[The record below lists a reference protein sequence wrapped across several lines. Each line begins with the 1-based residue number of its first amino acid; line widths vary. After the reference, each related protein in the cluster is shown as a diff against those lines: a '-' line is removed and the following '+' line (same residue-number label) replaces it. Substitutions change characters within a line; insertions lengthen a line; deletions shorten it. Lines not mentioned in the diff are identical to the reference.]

1 MTKHLTLLVHR
12 IFPILLLLIGLAWGQ
27 NNLKKESD
35 FDRLVSK
42 GGTVFLGE
50 FSRIEK
56 SVVYFKPTKAS
67 AFQGVPINRI
77 QSLKLKNGKTIIKN
91 GNVNKIRTVVD
102 YEKLSL
108 EEKAIYDAKSD
119 AKKDAKR
126 WLAYPPLA
134 LIGAGGL
141 ATATFFIGEEIFE
154 IDDGDILLPSI
165 IGGGFLGMIGSYY
178 LFNKLDENKIEAI
191 NSFDNEDYEKLYL
204 QEFKKRK
211 SENIISSGALVG
223 LATGLTVLLLFE
235 SFGGG
240 WGGYDVCFDPR
251 CD

>member
-1 MTKHLTLLVHR
+1 MTKNFTLLL
-12 IFPILLLLIGLAWGQ
+12 FIGLAWGQ
-27 NNLKKESD
+27 DNLKKESD

-56 SVVYFKPTKAS
+56 SVVYFKPTKAL
-67 AFQGVPINRI
+67 AFQGVPINQI
-77 QSLKLKNGKTIIKN
+77 QSLKLKDGKTIIKN

-102 YEKLSL
+102 HEKLSL
-108 EEKAIYDAKSD
+108 EEKAIYDNAK
-119 AKKDAKR
+119 KKDAKR

-141 ATATFFIGEEIFE
+141 ATATFFIGEDIFE
-154 IDDGDILLPSI
+154 INDEDILLPSI
-165 IGGGFLGMIGSYY
+165 IGGGSLGMISSYY
-178 LFNKLDENKIEAI
+178 LFNKLDKNKIEAI
-191 NSFDNEDYEKLYL
+191 DSFDNEDYEKLYL

-211 SENIISSGALVG
+211 SENIISSGTLIG
-223 LATGLTVLLLFE
+223 LATGLTVLLFFE

-240 WGGYDVCFDPR
+240 MGGYDICFDPQ
-251 CD
+251 CG

>member
-1 MTKHLTLLVHR
+1 MNKHLTLLL
-12 IFPILLLLIGLAWGQ
+12 FIGLAWGQ
-27 NNLKKESD
+27 NTTEIESD
-35 FDRLVSK
+35 FDKLVSK
-42 GGTVFLGE
+42 GGTIFFGE

-56 SVVYFKPTKAS
+56 SVVYFKPTRAS

-77 QSLKLKNGKTIIKN
+77 QTLKLKNGKTIIKN
-91 GNVNKIRTVVD
+91 GDVNKIRTVAD
-102 YEKLSL
+102 HEKLSL
-108 EEKAIYDAKSD
+108 EEKAIYDD
-119 AKKDAKR
+119 AKEDAKR

-141 ATATFFIGEEIFE
+141 ATATFFIGEDIFE
-154 IDDGDILLPSI
+154 INDEDILLPSI
-165 IGGGFLGMIGSYY
+165 MGGGSLGMICSYY
-178 LFNKLDENKIEAI
+178 LFNKLDKNKIEAI
-191 NSFDNEDYEKLYL
+191 DSFDNEDYEKLYL

-211 SENIISSGALVG
+211 SENIILSGSLIG

-235 SFGGG
+235 STGGG

>member
-1 MTKHLTLLVHR
+1 MLETKIRLIVTKHLTLLL
-12 IFPILLLLIGLAWGQ
+12 FIGLAWGQ

-91 GNVNKIRTVVD
+91 GDVNKIRTVVD
-102 YEKLSL
+102 HEKLSL
-108 EEKAIYDAKSD
+108 EEKAIYDD
-119 AKKDAKR
+119 AKEDAKR

-141 ATATFFIGEEIFE
+141 ATATFFIGEDIFE
-154 IDDGDILLPSI
+154 INDEDILLPSI
-165 IGGGFLGMIGSYY
+165 IGGGSLGMIGSYY
-178 LFNKLDENKIEAI
+178 LFNKLDKNKIEAI

-204 QEFKKRK
+204 QEFKKQK
-211 SENIISSGALVG
+211 SENIISSSALVG

-235 SFGGG
+235 SIGGG
-240 WGGYDVCFDPR
+240 WGGYDVCFDPQ
-251 CD
+251 CG

>member
-1 MTKHLTLLVHR
+1 MTKHLR
-12 IFPILLLLIGLAWGQ
+12 LLLFIGLAWGQ
-27 NNLKKESD
+27 DNLKIESD

-91 GNVNKIRTVVD
+91 GDVNKIRTVAD

-108 EEKAIYDAKSD
+108 KEKAIYDNAKE
-119 AKKDAKR
+119 DAKR

-141 ATATFFIGEEIFE
+141 ATATFFIGEDIFE
-154 IDDGDILLPSI
+154 INDEDILLPSI
-165 IGGGFLGMIGSYY
+165 IGGGSLGMIGSYY
-178 LFNKLDENKIEAI
+178 LFNKLDKNKIEAI
-191 NSFDNEDYEKLYL
+191 DSFDNEDYEKLYL

-211 SENIISSGALVG
+211 SENIISSSALVG

-240 WGGYDVCFDPR
+240 MGGYDACFDPR
-251 CD
+251 CG

>member
-1 MTKHLTLLVHR
+1 MTKHLTLLL
-12 IFPILLLLIGLAWGQ
+12 FIGLALGQ

-35 FDRLVSK
+35 FDRLLSK

-56 SVVYFKPTKAS
+56 SVVYFKPTKAL

-91 GNVNKIRTVVD
+91 GDLNKIRTVAD

-108 EEKAIYDAKSD
+108 EEKAIYNDAKE
-119 AKKDAKR
+119 DAKR

-141 ATATFFIGEEIFE
+141 ATATFSIGENIFE
-154 IDDGDILLPSI
+154 VDDSDVLIPSI
-165 IGGGFLGMIGSYY
+165 MGGGSLGMICSYY
-178 LFNKLDENKIEAI
+178 LFNKLDKNKIEAI
-191 NSFDNEDYEKLYL
+191 NSFDNEDYEKFYL

-211 SENIISSGALVG
+211 SENIISSGTCVG
-223 LATGLTVLLLFE
+223 LATGFAFLMFI
-235 SFGGG
+235 SSFNDFGGDFYFG
-240 WGGYDVCFDPR
+240 P
-251 CD
+251 

>member
-1 MTKHLTLLVHR
+1 MTKHLTLLL
-12 IFPILLLLIGLAWGQ
+12 FIGLAWGQ

-67 AFQGVPINRI
+67 AFQGVPINQV
-77 QSLKLKNGKTIIKN
+77 QSLKLKDGKVIIKN
-91 GNVNKIRTVVD
+91 GNVLSLLKVINN
-102 YEKLSL
+102 EKLSL
-108 EEKAIYDAKSD
+108 EEKAIYDN

-141 ATATFFIGEEIFE
+141 ATATFFIGEDIFE
-154 IDDGDILLPSI
+154 INDEDILLPSI
-165 IGGGFLGMIGSYY
+165 IGGGSLGMIGSYY
-178 LFNKLDENKIEAI
+178 LFNKLDKSKIEAI
-191 NSFDNEDYEKLYL
+191 NTFDNEDYEKFYL

-211 SENIISSGALVG
+211 SENIILSVSCVG
-223 LATGLTVLLLFE
+223 LLTGFAFLMFI
-235 SFGGG
+235 SSFNDFGGDFYFG
-240 WGGYDVCFDPR
+240 P
-251 CD
+251 

>member
-1 MTKHLTLLVHR
+1 MTKHLTLLL
-12 IFPILLLLIGLAWGQ
+12 FIGLAWGQ

-108 EEKAIYDAKSD
+108 EEKAIYDD
-119 AKKDAKR
+119 AKEDAKR

-141 ATATFFIGEEIFE
+141 ATATFFIGEDIFE
-154 IDDGDILLPSI
+154 INDEDILLPSI
-165 IGGGFLGMIGSYY
+165 IGGGSLGMIGSYY
-178 LFNKLDENKIEAI
+178 LFNKLDKNKIEAI
-191 NSFDNEDYEKLYL
+191 SSFDNEHYEKLYL

-211 SENIISSGALVG
+211 SENIISSSALVV

-240 WGGYDVCFDPR
+240 MSGYDACFDPR

>member
-1 MTKHLTLLVHR
+1 MTKHFTLLL
-12 IFPILLLLIGLAWGQ
+12 FIGLAWGQ
-27 NNLKKESD
+27 DNLKKESD

-77 QSLKLKNGKTIIKN
+77 QSLKLKDGQTIIKN
-91 GNVNKIRTVVD
+91 GNVNQIRTVVD
-102 YEKLSL
+102 NEKLSL
-108 EEKAIYDAKSD
+108 EEKAIYDA

-126 WLAYPPLA
+126 WFAYPPLA

-141 ATATFFIGEEIFE
+141 ATATFSIGENIFE
-154 IDDGDILLPSI
+154 VDDSDVLLPSI
-165 IGGGFLGMIGSYY
+165 IGGGSLGMIGSYY
-178 LFNKLDENKIEAI
+178 LFNKLDKSKIEAI
-191 NSFDNEDYEKLYL
+191 NTFDNEDYEKFYL

>member
-1 MTKHLTLLVHR
+1 MIKNLTLLL
-12 IFPILLLLIGLAWGQ
+12 FIGLAWGQ
-27 NNLKKESD
+27 DNLKKESD

-42 GGTVFLGE
+42 GGSVFLGE

-77 QSLKLKNGKTIIKN
+77 QSLKLKDGKTIIKN
-91 GNVNKIRTVVD
+91 GNVNKIRTVAD
-102 YEKLSL
+102 HEKLSL
-108 EEKAIYDAKSD
+108 EEKAIYDD

-141 ATATFFIGEEIFE
+141 ATATFFIGEDIFE
-154 IDDGDILLPSI
+154 INDEDILLPSI
-165 IGGGFLGMIGSYY
+165 IGGGSLGMIGSYY
-178 LFNKLDENKIEAI
+178 LFNKLYKNKIEAI

-211 SENIISSGALVG
+211 SENIISSGTLVG
-223 LATGLTVLLLFE
+223 LATCLTVLLFFE

-240 WGGYDVCFDPR
+240 MGGYDACFDPR
-251 CD
+251 CG